1 METIKIF
8 LVDDDKDDQEFF
20 SEALSEI
27 DGCYALEKFN
37 SGADLLNAIAVTHHK
52 PDVIFLDLYMP
63 IVDGEECLESLRSNS
78 KYDTVPIVIYST
90 EYDIDKIDRL
100 FSLGANRYLKK
111 PETFD
116 SLVASL
122 KVSLNSLKRN
132 SLGGNA
138 IINVV
143 A

>member
-27 DGCYALEKFN
+27 DGCYTLEKFN

-63 IVDGEECLESLRSNS
+63 IVDGEECLESLRRSS

-90 EYDIDKIDRL
+90 EYDIDKIARL
-100 FSLGANRYLKK
+100 FNLGANRYLKK
-111 PETFD
+111 PESFD